1 MENKINWKK
10 VLKNFKS
17 INAKIFYILFYLEEN
32 GLIKSDQKKFLKKLA
47 ICYNKEIF
55 DVYKKFVDDN
65 YNIYDL
71 TDNLLNIYN
80 NQTINDD
87 NISILHR
94 AAITAFNTP
103 IQFNIDKKK
112 RKKVIKNF
120 FINNFRNLFL

>member
-47 ICYNKEIF
+47 MCYNKEIF

-112 RKKVIKNF
+112 KKKSD
-120 FINNFRNLFL
+120 